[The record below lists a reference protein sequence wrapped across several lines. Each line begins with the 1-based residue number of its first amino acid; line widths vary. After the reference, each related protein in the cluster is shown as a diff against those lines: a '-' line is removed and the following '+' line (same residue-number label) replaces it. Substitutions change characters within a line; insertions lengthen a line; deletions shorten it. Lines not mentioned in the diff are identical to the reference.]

1 MEKSYSLDNLIEK
14 WYSMG
19 IDDISRKR
27 KGKIREAFQECQ
39 SYGYSYFDRDEKNK
53 QFWTPIQSKDV
64 KKIKREINEL
74 GNLRNIMFELTEV
87 IDEETEEIFMKKILK
102 NGIMSNLMII
112 KN

>member
-1 MEKSYSLDNLIEK
+1 MENFQFQRLWKILEEENGLEKSYSLDNLIEK

-53 QFWTPIQSKDV
+53 QF
-64 KKIKREINEL
+64 
-74 GNLRNIMFELTEV
+74 
-87 IDEETEEIFMKKILK
+87 
-102 NGIMSNLMII
+102 
-112 KN
+112 